1 MDLSYLWIV
10 VAVAFL
16 VWKLMRMRRSPA
28 QLAQIQAAIDADA
41 VLLDVRSAGEF
52 ATGSLP
58 GARNTPVTHIGSII
72 PELQTAARP
81 VVVFCASGTR
91 AALAMRALK
100 AAGIQPLYNLGTVRN
115 GHSMRF
121 PERS

>member
-10 VAVAFL
+10 FAVAFL
-16 VWKLMRMRRSPA
+16 AWKLLRMRRSPA
-28 QLAQIQAAIDADA
+28 QLAQIQAAIDAGA

-115 GHSMRF
+115 GQAMRF